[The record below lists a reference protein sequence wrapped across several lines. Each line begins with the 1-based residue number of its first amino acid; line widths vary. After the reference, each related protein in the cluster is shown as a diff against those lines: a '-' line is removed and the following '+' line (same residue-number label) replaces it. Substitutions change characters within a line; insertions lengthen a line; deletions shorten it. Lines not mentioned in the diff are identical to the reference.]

1 MKKFFLI
8 AIISISGLGG
18 CKQGLGERCQ
28 INDDCV
34 SPYVCN
40 QAKMQCQE
48 TTTGGIDAR
57 VVDAPFTTVDAPF
70 TIIDAAA
77 DAPADSTPVDAPLD

>member
-1 MKKFFLI
+1 MKKLMWI
-8 AIISISGLGG
+8 LVAVASSGG

-48 TTTGGIDAR
+48 TTTGGIDATVPDAPFN
-57 VVDAPFTTVDAPF
+57 VVDASPTDAAVDAVVDS
-70 TIIDAAA
+70 TVADAAT
-77 DAPADSTPVDAPLD
+77 D

>member
-1 MKKFFLI
+1 MKKLLFI
-8 AIISISGLGG
+8 ALVLGG

-48 TTTGGIDAR
+48 TTTGGIDAT
-57 VVDAPFTTVDAPF
+57 VPDAPFTTA
-70 TIIDAAA
+70 DAAA
-77 DAPADSTPVDAPLD
+77 DATSVDATPADAAVD